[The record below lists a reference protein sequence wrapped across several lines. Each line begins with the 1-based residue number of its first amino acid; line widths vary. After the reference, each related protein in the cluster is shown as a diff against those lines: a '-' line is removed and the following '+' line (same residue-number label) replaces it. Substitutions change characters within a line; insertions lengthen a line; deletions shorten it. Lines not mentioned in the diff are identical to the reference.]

1 MDKFQPNSAKMLAT
15 FSLLLL
21 LLPILV
27 SADCTC
33 TPTVETGINKQ
44 VALEYK
50 IAAIFSILVGGAI
63 GVCLPVLGKKYPILS
78 PENNVFFIIKAFAA
92 GVILATGFI
101 HILPDAFDQLTSPCL
116 DQNPWGNFPFTGFV
130 AMVATILTLMVDS
143 YATSYYTKV
152 HTNMALDQATANS
165 DEEKST
171 GEADKHATNGHV
183 HGLGALTSEASS
195 SPLIRHRVIAQ
206 VLELGILVHSVIIG
220 ITIGVSS
227 SPSVVKPLFA
237 ALTFHQF
244 FEGTGLGGAIAQA
257 RLKTRSIALMGLFFS
272 LTTPIG
278 VIIGIGIMNIYSD
291 SSPTSLIVEGV
302 LDSAA
307 AGILIY
313 MSLVDLLAADF
324 MNSKMQTNVKLQAG
338 ACVSLLV
345 GAGCMSVLAIWA

>member
-1 MDKFQPNSAKMLAT
+1 MENSPKGLDYEENVAR
-15 FSLLLL
+15 FSLIL
-21 LLPILV
+21 LLPVLV

-33 TPTVETGINKQ
+33 TARVDSGINKA
-44 VALEYK
+44 VALNYK
-50 IAAIFSILVGGAI
+50 ITAIFSILIGGTI
-63 GVCLPVLGKKYPILS
+63 GVCLPTLGKKYPALR
-78 PENNVFFIIKAFAA
+78 PENNIFFIIKAFAA

-101 HILPDAFDQLTSPCL
+101 HILPDAFNQLTSPCL
-116 DQNPWGNFPFTGFV
+116 NQNPWGNFPFTGFI

-143 YATSYYTKV
+143 FATSYYTKV
-152 HTNMALDQATANS
+152 HSNMEAAKPENS
-165 DEEKST
+165 DEEKT
-171 GEADKHATNGHV
+171 GAAGAHAGHS
-183 HGLGALTSEASS
+183 HGLGALVSEDSGS
-195 SPLIRHRVIAQ
+195 SPLIRHRIIAQ

-220 ITIGVSS
+220 ITVGVSS

-278 VIIGIGIMNIYSD
+278 IIIGIGIANIYNE
-291 SSPTSLIVEGV
+291 SSPTALIVEGI

-313 MSLVDLLAADF
+313 MSLVDLLAVDF
-324 MNSKMQTNVKLQAG
+324 MNTKMLTNVKLQIG
-338 ACVSLLV
+338 ASISLLV